1 MGYDGPKVFQAPY
14 GNDAALE
21 NFEKSVLE
29 GIDANRVHQY
39 TDEAPQTDSEVIRL
53 WGTKPSLDGVWSA
66 IEQGDYLFFYRDGT
80 YTHSTKILATE
91 QNEALGRNIWPNF
104 EDDPWDRIIY
114 LAPPTKVNV
123 SSEEIH
129 NLAGYDISYPMGFTS
144 LNDMGVGGIRGKYG
158 SVEALASGETGS
170 TQTEITETITDIEI
184 HSTPDFDL
192 VDEGLL
198 DGLYFQDNR
207 GNEILEQIESAFK
220 AGKHVIFT
228 GPPGTGKTEIAR
240 RVCDSLVES
249 HSDTYSGYEMTTATA
264 DWSTFE
270 TVGGYMPTETDGEN
284 LSFETGQVLRRFKQ
298 DGTQE
303 NELLVIDE
311 INRADIDK
319 AFGQL
324 FTLLSGQ
331 EVQLPYRRDG
341 NEIVVKQADNNSGTP
356 APHEYIMHTSWRLL
370 ATMNTYDKT
379 SLYELSYAFMR
390 RFSFIH
396 VDAPQV
402 PDARAERID
411 LLEQYADAWG
421 MDLSRPADED
431 VLDAVSEIWLRLN
444 DGRSDRKI
452 GPAIVRDMLD
462 GIVNS
467 PSRTTERAVTDAV
480 GNYVLPQL
488 EGSPRREATVKQLS
502 QIDAVDSSR
511 LSELGRDMLQ
521 IEIDG

>member
-1 MGYDGPKVFQAPY
+1 MGYDGPNVFLAPY
-14 GNDAALE
+14 GNDAALKNVE
-21 NFEKSVLE
+21 NSVLE
-29 GIDANRVHQY
+29 GIDADRIQKY
-39 TDEAPQTDSEVIRL
+39 TDGSPAISDGVVRL
-53 WGTKPSLDGVWSA
+53 WGTKPSVSGTWKN

-80 YTHSTKILATE
+80 YTYSAKVLDTE
-91 QNEALGRNIWPNF
+91 QNEAVGRNVWSNF
-104 EDDPWDRIIY
+104 EGDPWDRIIY
-114 LAPPTKVNV
+114 LEPPNEMNV
-123 SSEEIH
+123 SSKEIH
-129 NLAGYDISYPMGFTS
+129 DLAGYDRTYPLGFSPLNEMGI
-144 LNDMGVGGIRGKYG
+144 GGIRGKYG
-158 SVEALASGETGS
+158 SVEALASGTAES
-170 TQTEITETITDIEI
+170 TQTEITETITDIDI

-192 VDEGLL
+192 VDESLL

-240 RVCDSLVES
+240 RVCHALLES
-249 HSDTYSGYEMTTATA
+249 HSETYSGYEMTTATA

-341 NEIVVKQADNNSGTP
+341 NEIVVKQADGDSGTP
-356 APHEYIMHTSWRLL
+356 APHEYIMPNSWRLL

-396 VDAPQV
+396 VDAPQLPEPRV
-402 PDARAERID
+402 ERIA
-411 LLEQYADAWG
+411 LLEKYANAWG
-421 MDLSRPADED
+421 MNLSRPTNED
-431 VLDAVSEIWLRLN
+431 ILDAVSEIWLVLN
-444 DGRSDRKI
+444 NGQSDRKI

-462 GIVNS
+462 GIINS
-467 PSRTTERAVTDAV
+467 PTRTTELAVTDAV

-502 QIDAVDSSR
+502 QVDAVDSSR

>member
-1 MGYDGPKVFQAPY
+1 MGYEGPSVFLAPY
-14 GNDAALE
+14 GNDAALQNVE
-21 NFEKSVLE
+21 NSVFE
-29 GIDANRVHQY
+29 GIDVDRVRKY
-39 TDEAPQTDSEVIRL
+39 TDRSPAVFNGVVRL
-53 WGTKPSLDGVWSA
+53 WGTKPSVSGTWKK

-80 YTHSTKILATE
+80 YTHSAKVLATE
-91 QNEALGRNIWPNF
+91 QNEALGRNVWSNF

-114 LAPPTKVNV
+114 LAPPTEMNV
-123 SSEEIH
+123 SSKEIH
-129 NLAGYDISYPMGFTS
+129 DLAGYDRTYPLGFSPLNKMGI
-144 LNDMGVGGIRGKYG
+144 GGIRGKYG

-170 TQTEITETITDIEI
+170 TQTEITDTISDINI
-184 HSTPDFDL
+184 HSTPDFNL
-192 VDEGLL
+192 VNEGILK
-198 DGLYFQDNR
+198 GLYFQDNR
-207 GNEILEQIESAFK
+207 GEEILEQIESAFK

-228 GPPGTGKTEIAR
+228 GPPGTGKTEIAK
-240 RVCDSLVES
+240 RVCQTLIES
-249 HSDTYSGYEMTTATA
+249 HTEMYSGYEMTTATA

-270 TVGGYMPTETDGEN
+270 TVGGYMPTETEGEN

-298 DGTQE
+298 DGSQE

-341 NEIVVKQADNNSGTP
+341 EEIVIKQAEEGTESP
-356 APHEYIMHTSWRLL
+356 ETHEYIMPNSWRLL

-396 VDAPQV
+396 VDAPKISA
-402 PDARAERID
+402 DKSERIA
-411 LLEQYADAWG
+411 LLERYAQAWG
-421 MDLSRPADED
+421 MDLDRSDQD
-431 VLDAVSEIWLRLN
+431 VLDAVSEIWFCLN
-444 DGRSDRKI
+444 GGQSDRKI
-452 GPAIVRDMLD
+452 GPAIVRDMLN

-467 PSRTTERAVTDAV
+467 PTRTTERAVTDAV

-488 EGSPRREATVKQLS
+488 EGSPRQENTVKRLS
-502 QIDAVDSSR
+502 KIDAVDPSR
-511 LSELGRDMLQ
+511 LEELGRDMLQ